1 MEEYFLEEKYLKEN
15 IEDYIDLNQKKNFA
29 QFLEF
34 ICQSK
39 KLNIEKQNQIL
50 LSMREKLIIFLLNN
64 NEYLD
69 EYIIANLVTY
79 QNIQK
84 EIVSNNNTLQDYIK
98 MMNFMKIFTLNINMT
113 SQVMS
118 NCINL
123 LNNVIEEFINLSNDT
138 FEISTNT
145 IFPLL
150 KLVELNIDLSINI
163 NSYNPRLIIYLSRL
177 LNFGLKN
184 IEDKNNKNIYEKNIS
199 LFYPEESKK
208 VIKYDDFILN
218 KISKLLSNLSDNLKN
233 DINYDIIF
241 KDLYSDLNKNFNNN
255 DKIKKYFSDFIEE
268 YNKILQK
275 VNLKKQIPMN
285 YLIIKK
291 KPIPSLEP
299 DYDLSFLGDFPEYV
313 NKEEQNKKMNY
324 ILKHKTR
331 NTEKQ
336 AIRKLKK
343 EARVIDVERQKV
355 IDNINRK
362 RKEDIKFVNQYLE
375 QQNIEYKKMMSSNER
390 RRFKFKKKKTGK

>member
-29 QFLEF
+29 KFLEF

-138 FEISTNT
+138 FEISANT
-145 IFPLL
+145 IFPVL
-150 KLVELNIDLSINI
+150 KLIELNIDLSINI

-184 IEDKNNKNIYEKNIS
+184 VEDKNNKNIYEKNIF
-199 LFYPEESKK
+199 LFYPEKSKK
-208 VIKYDDFILN
+208 IIKYDDFILN
-218 KISKLLSNLSDNLKN
+218 KISKLLSKLSDNLKN

-241 KDLYSDLNKNFNNN
+241 KDLYSYLNKNFNNN

>member
-1 MEEYFLEEKYLKEN
+1 MEEYFLKNKYTQEN
-15 IEDYIDLNQKKNFA
+15 IENYIDLNQKKNFSA
-29 QFLEF
+29 FLDF

-39 KLNIEKQNQIL
+39 KLNIFQQNTIL
-50 LSMREKLIIFLLNN
+50 VTLREKLIIYLLNN
-64 NEYLD
+64 REYLD

-84 EIVSNNNTLQDYIK
+84 EIITNEKSLIDFIK
-98 MMNFMKIFTLNINMT
+98 LVNFMKIFTLNINMT

-123 LNNVIEEFINLSNDT
+123 LNNIIEEFINISSDQ
-138 FEISTNT
+138 FEIKENN
-145 IFPLL
+145 IFPIL
-150 KLVELNIDLSINI
+150 KLLELNIDLSINI
-163 NSYNPRLIIYLSRL
+163 NSYNPRLIIFISRL
-177 LNFGLKN
+177 LFYILQK
-184 IEDKNNKNIYEKNIS
+184 NKNDYKNYL
-199 LFYPEESKK
+199 LFYPEINTKK
-208 VIKYDDFILN
+208 VKLEDFIIE
-218 KISKLLSNLSDNLKN
+218 KSAEIIQKLSENLKN

-241 KDLYSDLNKNFNNN
+241 KDIYKTITNSNIQN
-255 DKIKKYFSDFIEE
+255 YFSKFISDYENI
-268 YNKILQK
+268 NKKIH
-275 VNLKKQIPMN
+275 LKKNIHMN
-285 YLIIKK
+285 YLVIKK
-291 KPIPSLEP
+291 KPIQFLQP

-313 NKEEQNKKMNY
+313 NIEEKNKKMNY

-343 EARVIDVERQKV
+343 EAKVLDEEREKV
-355 IDNINRK
+355 IDEINKK

-390 RRFKFKKKKTGK
+390 KRFKFKKKKTK

>member
-145 IFPLL
+145 IFPVL

-255 DKIKKYFSDFIEE
+255 DKTKKYFSDFIEE

>member
-241 KDLYSDLNKNFNNN
+241 KNLYLDLNKNFNNN